1 MRASATVPATLAA
14 LVLAAR
20 LADPGPRDG
29 REVIRAMHDRYR
41 AWYHTIAFTQHNTAT
56 DSLGR
61 ETHSVWR
68 EHAALP
74 GRLRI
79 DFLPADSGKGIL
91 FRSDTEYVFAHDS
104 LLRAVPLVHPLLLL
118 GFDVYLQ
125 PPETT
130 LAKLERLGFD
140 LSIVHEETWQGRPAY
155 VVGAA
160 AGDRQRLQFW
170 VDRERL
176 VFVRL
181 LQPGR
186 LDPTRTAETRFE
198 DYREAGPGW
207 LSARV
212 VFLQDERPVWLEEYV
227 DVTTDLSLEPGLFD
241 PARFGAARP
250 GR

>member
-1 MRASATVPATLAA
+1 MPLLIASLALA
-14 LVLAAR
+14 LGLAG
-20 LADPGPRDG
+20 PGPRDG
-29 REVIRAMHDRYR
+29 REVIRAMHDRYA

-61 ETHSVWR
+61 ETHSTWR
-68 EHAALP
+68 EYAALP

-79 DFLPADSGKGIL
+79 DFLPADSGKVIL
-91 FRSDTEYVFAHDS
+91 FRSDTEYVYARDS
-104 LLRAVPLVHPLLLL
+104 LVRAVPLVHPLLLL

-140 LSIVHEETWQGRPAY
+140 LSIVHEETWQGRPVY

-160 AGDRQRLQFW
+160 PGDRRRLQFW

-186 LDPTRTAETRFE
+186 PDSTQTAETRFE
-198 DYREAGPGW
+198 DYRVAGPGW

-212 VFLQDERPVWLEEYV
+212 VFLRDGRPVWLEEYV
-227 DVTTDLSLEPGLFD
+227 DIKTDLPLDPGLFD
-241 PARFGAARP
+241 PLRFGAARP
-250 GR
+250 SR

>member
-1 MRASATVPATLAA
+1 MPLLIASLALA
-14 LVLAAR
+14 LGLAG
-20 LADPGPRDG
+20 PGPRDG
-29 REVIRAMHDRYR
+29 REVIRAMHDRYA
-41 AWYHTIAFTQHNTAT
+41 AWYHAIAFTQHNTAT

-61 ETHSVWR
+61 ETHSTWR
-68 EHAALP
+68 EYAALP

-91 FRSDTEYVFAHDS
+91 FRSDTEYVYARDS
-104 LLRAVPLVHPLLLL
+104 LVRAVPLVHPLLLL

-125 PPETT
+125 PAETT

-140 LSIVHEETWQGRPAY
+140 LSIVHEETWQGRSVY

-160 AGDRQRLQFW
+160 PGDRRRLQFW

-186 LDPTRTAETRFE
+186 PDSTRTAETRFE
-198 DYREAGPGW
+198 DYRVAGPGW

-212 VFLQDERPVWLEEYV
+212 VFLRDGKPVWLEEYV
-227 DVTTDLSLEPGLFD
+227 DIRTDLPLDPGLFD
-241 PARFGAARP
+241 PLRFGAARP
-250 GR
+250 SR

>member
-1 MRASATVPATLAA
+1 MPLLIASLALA
-14 LVLAAR
+14 LGLAG
-20 LADPGPRDG
+20 PGPRDG
-29 REVIRAMHDRYR
+29 REVIRAMHDRYA

-61 ETHSVWR
+61 ETHSTWR
-68 EHAALP
+68 EYAALP

-91 FRSDTEYVFAHDS
+91 FRSDTEYVYARDS
-104 LLRAVPLVHPLLLL
+104 LVRAVPLVHPLLLL

-125 PPETT
+125 PAETT

-140 LSIVHEETWQGRPAY
+140 LSIVHEETWQGRPVY

-160 AGDRQRLQFW
+160 PGDRRRLQFW

-186 LDPTRTAETRFE
+186 PDSTQTAETRFE
-198 DYREAGPGW
+198 DYRVAGPGW

-212 VFLQDERPVWLEEYV
+212 VFLRDGRPVWLEEYV
-227 DVTTDLSLEPGLFD
+227 DIKTDLPLDPGLFD
-241 PARFGAARP
+241 PLRFGAAHPSR
-250 GR
+250 

>member
-1 MRASATVPATLAA
+1 MHVLIAA
-14 LVLAAR
+14 LSLASS
-20 LADPGPRDG
+20 LAGPAPRDG
-29 REVIRAMHDRYR
+29 RELIRAMHERYG

-56 DSLGR
+56 DSVGR
-61 ETHSVWR
+61 ETHSIWR
-68 EHAALP
+68 EYAALP

-79 DFLPADSGKGIL
+79 DFLPADSGRGIL
-91 FRSDTEYVFAHDS
+91 FRGDTEYVFARDS
-104 LLRAVPLVHPLLLL
+104 LQRAIPLVHPLLLL

-125 PPETT
+125 PAETT

-140 LSIVHEETWQGRPAY
+140 LSVMHEETWQGRPMY

-160 AGDRQRLQFW
+160 LGDRQRLQFW

-186 LDPTRTAETRFE
+186 PDSTRTAETRFE
-198 DYREAGPGW
+198 DYRVTGSGW

-212 VFLQDERPVWLEEYV
+212 VFLRDGRPVWLEEYV
-227 DVTTDLSLEPGLFD
+227 DVKTDLPLDPGLFD
-241 PARFGAARP
+241 PARFASARP
-250 GR
+250 RD

>member
-1 MRASATVPATLAA
+1 VTGLPSLAA
-14 LVLAAR
+14 LALAFGLTA
-20 LADPGPRDG
+20 PGPGDG
-29 REVIRAMHDRYR
+29 RDVIRAMHDRYR
-41 AWYHTIAFTQHNTAT
+41 AWYRSIAFTQRNTAT
-56 DSLGR
+56 DSLGH
-61 ETHSVWR
+61 EIHSVWR
-68 EHAALP
+68 EYAALP

-91 FRSDTEYVFAHDS
+91 FRGDTEYVFAHDS
-104 LLRAVPLVHPLLLL
+104 LVRAVPLVHPLLLL

-125 PPETT
+125 PAETT
-130 LAKLERLGFD
+130 IAKLARLGFD
-140 LSIVHEETWQGRPAY
+140 LSILHEETWQGRPVY

-160 AGDRQRLQFW
+160 AGDLRHLQFW

-186 LDPTRTAETRFE
+186 PDSTRTAETRFE

-212 VFLQDERPVWLEEYV
+212 VFLQDGKPVWVEEYS
-227 DVTTDLSLEPGLFD
+227 DIRTDPALDSGLFD
-241 PARFGAARP
+241 PVRFGAARP

>member
-1 MRASATVPATLAA
+1 MTS
-14 LVLAAR
+14 
-20 LADPGPRDG
+20 PGPKDG
-29 REVIRAMHDRYR
+29 RDVIRAMHDRYP
-41 AWYHTIAFTQHNTAT
+41 AWYRTIAFTQHNTAT

-61 ETHSVWR
+61 EIHSVWR
-68 EHAALP
+68 EYAALP

-91 FRSDTEYVFAHDS
+91 FRGDTEYVFAHDS
-104 LLRAVPLVHPLLLL
+104 LVRAVHLVHPLLLL

-125 PPETT
+125 PAETT
-130 LAKLERLGFD
+130 LAKLAQLGFD
-140 LSIVHEETWQGRPAY
+140 LSILHEETWQGRPVY
-155 VVGAA
+155 VVGAG
-160 AGDRQRLQFW
+160 AGDRQHLQFW

-186 LDPTRTAETRFE
+186 PDSTRTAETRFE

-212 VFLQDERPVWLEEYV
+212 AFLQDDQPVWLEEYG
-227 DVTTDLSLEPGLFD
+227 DIRTDLALDPGLFD
-241 PARFGAARP
+241 PRRFGAARP
-250 GR
+250 GP

>member
-1 MRASATVPATLAA
+1 VHLLIAAVALAS
-14 LVLAAR
+14 R
-20 LADPGPRDG
+20 LAGPVPKDG
-29 REVIRAMHDRYR
+29 RDLIRAMHDRYA
-41 AWYHTIAFTQHNTAT
+41 AWYRTIAFTQHNTAT

-61 ETHSVWR
+61 ETHSIWQ
-68 EHAALP
+68 EYAALP

-79 DFLPADSGKGIL
+79 DFLPADSGKGVL
-91 FRSDTEYVFAHDS
+91 FRSDTEYVFARDS
-104 LLRAVPLVHPLLLL
+104 LLRALPLVHPLLLL

-125 PPETT
+125 PAETT

-140 LSIVHEETWQGRPAY
+140 LSIMHEETWQGRPMY

-160 AGDRQRLQFW
+160 LGDLQRLQFW
-170 VDRERL
+170 VDRGRL

-186 LDPTRTAETRFE
+186 PDSTRTAETRFE
-198 DYREAGPGW
+198 DYRVVGSGW

-212 VFLQDERPVWLEEYV
+212 VFLRDGKPVWLEEYV
-227 DVTTDLSLEPGLFD
+227 DITTDLPLDPGLFD
-241 PARFGAARP
+241 PTRFGAARP